1 MFRMG
6 RTGFAVFSMMILA
19 ATAHAQDANGDL
31 APVPGSEAAY
41 GTMSAEVPPSTAP
54 VAAAPAA
61 LPPPPPSE
69 PSAQSGVPA
78 APASTAAPGA
88 VGDGDLQPVFSQS
101 EVLSAAENVFG
112 RGAEGLARM
121 IETVFKDLGQPN
133 AYIAGREGG
142 GAIGVGVRYGEG
154 KLYHKVEG
162 EMPIYWRGPSIGF
175 DVGADGSKTFILI
188 YKLYDTEELFRAYP
202 AAEGKAYIIGGL
214 SAQYVQRGDVVIVPI
229 KLGVGWRLGV
239 NAGYL
244 RFSKKKSL
252 LPF

>member
-6 RTGFAVFSMMILA
+6 RAGLAVFSLMLLA
-19 ATAHAQDANGDL
+19 ATARAQDANADL

-54 VAAAPAA
+54 VAQTPAAP
-61 LPPPPPSE
+61 PPPPPSE

-78 APASTAAPGA
+78 APATTAAPGA

-101 EVLSAAENVFG
+101 EVLTAAENVFG

-133 AYIAGREGG
+133 AYVAGREGG

-188 YKLYDTEELFRAYP
+188 YKLYDTQELFRAYP

-244 RFSKKKSL
+244 RFSKKKSF

>member
-1 MFRMG
+1 LGMG
-6 RTGFAVFSMMILA
+6 RAGFAVFSMMILA
-19 ATAHAQDANGDL
+19 ASAHAQVANTDL

-54 VAAAPAA
+54 AAPASTMP
-61 LPPPPPSE
+61 PPPPPSDT
-69 PSAQSGVPA
+69 PSAQSGVASSPA
-78 APASTAAPGA
+78 DTSAPGT

-101 EVLSAAENVFG
+101 EVLTAAENVFG

-121 IETVFKDLGQPN
+121 IETIFKDLGQPN

-175 DVGADGSKTFILI
+175 DVGADGSKAFILI

-202 AAEGKAYIIGGL
+202 AAEGKAYVIGGL

>member
-19 ATAHAQDANGDL
+19 ATAHAQDANADL

-54 VAAAPAA
+54 VAAAPATP
-61 LPPPPPSE
+61 PPPPPSV

-244 RFSKKKSL
+244 RFSKKKSF

>member
-6 RTGFAVFSMMILA
+6 RAGLAVFSMMLLA
-19 ATAHAQDANGDL
+19 ATAHAQDANADL
-31 APVPGSEAAY
+31 APIPGSEAAY

-54 VAAAPAA
+54 VAQASTT
-61 LPPPPPSE
+61 PPPPP

-78 APASTAAPGA
+78 APATNAAPGV

-101 EVLSAAENVFG
+101 EVLTAAENVFG

-121 IETVFKDLGQPN
+121 IETIFKDLGQPN

-162 EMPIYWRGPSIGF
+162 EQPIYWRGPSVGF

>member
-1 MFRMG
+1 
-6 RTGFAVFSMMILA
+6 MILA
-19 ATAHAQDANGDL
+19 ATAHAQDANADL

-54 VAAAPAA
+54 VAAAPATP
-61 LPPPPPSE
+61 PPPPPSE

-244 RFSKKKSL
+244 RFSKKKSF

>member
-19 ATAHAQDANGDL
+19 ATAHAQDANADL

-54 VAAAPAA
+54 VAAAPATP
-61 LPPPPPSE
+61 PPPPPSE

-244 RFSKKKSL
+244 RFSKKKSF

>member
-6 RTGFAVFSMMILA
+6 RAGLAVFSMMFLA
-19 ATAHAQDANGDL
+19 ATAHAQDANADL
-31 APVPGSEAAY
+31 APIPGSEAAY

-54 VAAAPAA
+54 VAQASTA
-61 LPPPPPSE
+61 PPPPP

-78 APASTAAPGA
+78 APATNAAPGV

-101 EVLSAAENVFG
+101 EVLTAAENVFG

-121 IETVFKDLGQPN
+121 IETIFKDLGQPN

-162 EMPIYWRGPSIGF
+162 EQPIYWRGPSVGF

>member
-19 ATAHAQDANGDL
+19 ATAHAQDANADL

-54 VAAAPAA
+54 VAAAPATP
-61 LPPPPPSE
+61 PPPPPSE
-69 PSAQSGVPA
+69 PSAQSGLPT

-244 RFSKKKSL
+244 RFSKKKSF

>member
-1 MFRMG
+1 MVRMG
-6 RTGFAVFSMMILA
+6 WFGLVAMAAALGATGAR
-19 ATAHAQDANGDL
+19 AQDANADL

-41 GTMSAEVPPSTAP
+41 GTTTADVPASSAP
-54 VAAAPAA
+54 VAQTTAAPAPDA
-61 LPPPPPSE
+61 PSG
-69 PSAQSGVPA
+69 PSAQSGVAA
-78 APASTAAPGA
+78 APGTAAPGTT
-88 VGDGDLQPVFSQS
+88 GDGDLQPVFSKS
-101 EVLSAAENVFG
+101 EVLTAAENVFG

-133 AYIAGREGG
+133 AYVAGREGG
-142 GAIGVGVRYGEG
+142 GAIGIGVRYGEG

-175 DVGADGSKTFILI
+175 DVGADGSKTFILV

-202 AAEGKAYIIGGL
+202 AAEGKAYVIGGL
-214 SAQYVQRGDVVIVPI
+214 SAQYIQRGDVVLVPI

-239 NAGYL
+239 NAGYV
-244 RFSKKKSL
+244 RFSKKSSF

>member
-6 RTGFAVFSMMILA
+6 RAGLAVFSMMVLA
-19 ATAHAQDANGDL
+19 ATARAQDANADL
-31 APVPGSEAAY
+31 VPVPGSEAAY

-54 VAAAPAA
+54 AAPNPAA
-61 LPPPPPSE
+61 PPPPPPSG
-69 PSAQSGVPA
+69 PTAQSGVPA
-78 APASTAAPGA
+78 APAANAAPGA

-101 EVLSAAENVFG
+101 EVLTAAENVFG

-202 AAEGKAYIIGGL
+202 AAEGKAYLIGGL

>member
-1 MFRMG
+1 MLGMG
-6 RTGFAVFSMMILA
+6 RAGLAVFSMMIFA
-19 ATAHAQDANGDL
+19 ASAHAQDTGTDL
-31 APVPGSEAAY
+31 APVPQSEAAY
-41 GTMSAEVPPSTAP
+41 GTVQTEVPASTAP
-54 VAAAPAA
+54 VAQPSTT
-61 LPPPPPSE
+61 PPPPP
-69 PSAQSGVPA
+69 PSAQSGVA
-78 APASTAAPGA
+78 GAPGTTAAPGT

-101 EVLSAAENVFG
+101 EVLTAAENVFG

-121 IETVFKDLGQPN
+121 IETIFKDLGQPN

-162 EMPIYWRGPSIGF
+162 EMPIFWRGPSIGF

-188 YKLYDTEELFRAYP
+188 YKLYDTEEMFRAYP

>member
-6 RTGFAVFSMMILA
+6 RAGLAVFSMMLLA
-19 ATAHAQDANGDL
+19 ATAHAQDANADL
-31 APVPGSEAAY
+31 APIPGSEAAY
-41 GTMSAEVPPSTAP
+41 GTMSTEVPPSTAP
-54 VAAAPAA
+54 VAQASTT
-61 LPPPPPSE
+61 PPPPP

-78 APASTAAPGA
+78 APATNAAPGV

-101 EVLSAAENVFG
+101 EVLTAAENVFG

-121 IETVFKDLGQPN
+121 IETIFKDLGQPN

-162 EMPIYWRGPSIGF
+162 EQPIYWRGPSVGF